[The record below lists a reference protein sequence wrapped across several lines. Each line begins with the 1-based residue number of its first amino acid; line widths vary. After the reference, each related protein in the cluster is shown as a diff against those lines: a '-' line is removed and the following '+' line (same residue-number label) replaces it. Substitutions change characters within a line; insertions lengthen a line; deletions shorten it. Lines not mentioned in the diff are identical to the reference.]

1 MQMIDAAKVHDLLDF
16 KGLIEALRLAHMGGM
31 PKTTD
36 RLIYQE
42 PHGDGDT
49 DAFIILPAW
58 EPGEALMCKLVT
70 SFPKN
75 RQRHGVATVNSI
87 YAFLNG
93 QTGLT
98 EAIAD
103 GEAMIFRKTS
113 CDSALGSSILSRED
127 ARTYLILGSGG
138 LAPYLVRAHLTARPG
153 IQRVLVNNRTESHAA
168 DLVAKL
174 VAEGIPAEVARDR
187 DAAVAEADIITCATM
202 ASEPILKGK
211 LLKPGTHV
219 DLVGSFTPEMRES
232 DDDVLLR
239 SAIFVDHRQTT
250 ERSGEFLGPFARGI
264 ITPADV
270 RGDLFELCQGKVE
283 GRTSADQITLM
294 KNGGGSHIDYYT
306 LRYLIDRLNGS
317 TRQESR
323 KIRATAS

>member
-1 MQMIDAAKVHDLLDF
+1 V
-16 KGLIEALRLAHMGGM
+16 
-31 PKTTD
+31 
-36 RLIYQE
+36 
-42 PHGDGDT
+42 
-49 DAFIILPAW
+49 
-58 EPGEALMCKLVT
+58 
-70 SFPKN
+70 
-75 RQRHGVATVNSI
+75 
-87 YAFLNG
+87 
-93 QTGLT
+93 T

-153 IQRVLVNNRTESHAA
+153 IKRVLVNNRTESNAA

-250 ERSGEFLGPFARGI
+250 ERSGEFLGPFDAASSRLPTCAATCSNSARARSRAA
-264 ITPADV
+264 PAPI
-270 RGDLFELCQGKVE
+270 R
-283 GRTSADQITLM
+283 
-294 KNGGGSHIDYYT
+294 
-306 LRYLIDRLNGS
+306 
-317 TRQESR
+317 SR
-323 KIRATAS
+323 